1 MKKKIFLF
9 VVMMLFPF
17 IVYADHIYNIDMEV
31 YLNQDGSANITEVW
45 DVQANSGTEWYK
57 QLYNLGTEELSNFKV
72 SMDGTPMTYKEWNV
86 NESLSQKS
94 GYYGINRVYEG
105 LELCFG
111 KGDMNRH
118 KFTLTYTLSNFITN
132 VSDAQVLYQTL
143 FPNVTLDNFNVTVSS
158 FYEFPD
164 TIDVWGFGYQGLAV
178 PMNGKIV
185 MTNDGYT
192 VKDNYVV
199 LLVKF
204 PSGTFTT
211 DNYNGDFGS
220 FDDVLKMAQEGTFN
234 YDYGY
239 TKKETFWTK
248 LVNILKTILYYII
261 PIGLIGG
268 ALKAAANSGYGYKD
282 NKEIDKKNVPMFRDI
297 PCGKDIYYAN
307 ALINLN
313 NFGYNETNIFGA
325 IILKWIRQGKIAFK
339 TEKKGVF
346 NRDTSVID
354 LTLNPTFDV
363 KAEQE
368 LFDIMY
374 KASGDGLLE
383 AKELEKWARKN
394 YDDFLE
400 FFKGLKEDKITELV
414 RDKHIYTRT
423 SKEECKKKNVM
434 DDTIYEDS
442 QKLYGLKKFLQEFSD
457 MKNKEAIEVQ
467 LWDEYLM
474 FAYLFGMAE
483 KVAKQFKNL
492 YPEVVAEMEANNL
505 DYGTFVY
512 INNIS
517 SSAVHAASAARR
529 AAENYS
535 GGGGGFSVGGGG
547 GGSFGGGGSMG
558 GR

>member
-31 YLNQDGSANITEVW
+31 YLNQNGSANITEVW